1 MPMLCV
7 VANGDPNKLFWQFV
21 ALHTGRAADLIGVD
35 LHYSTHPDVDDRV
48 EAIEECVKDGAKMI
62 VATLADADTVI
73 PALKAAADQGVKIAS
88 FRAGEEHADRAGSLI
103 HVSLNESAAGRRAAQ
118 QFNSLEISGPVL
130 CLIPHEAY
138 EDRKDVCDALDDSY
152 TGGEV
157 EQLQLTS
164 ADAAE
169 QIEALLA
176 VRPDTAGL
184 LVLEANLLPAAIEAM
199 DQSAV
204 KPALGSIGE
213 YPLSRLSFAQRDQIN
228 FTVMGL
234 ARFQTL
240 LSAAAVH
247 LMYSNHPNAR
257 FFDGAMI
264 FDGVP
269 NVHTGGATGGHNR
282 PGSGNDHG
290 HDDNGQ

>member
-1 MPMLCV
+1 
-7 VANGDPNKLFWQFV
+7 
-21 ALHTGRAADLIGVD
+21 
-35 LHYSTHPDVDDRV
+35 
-48 EAIEECVKDGAKMI
+48 MI

-88 FRAGEEHADRAGSLI
+88 FGAGEEHADRAGSLI
-103 HVSLNESAAGRRAAQ
+103 HVSLNESAAGHRAAE

-138 EDRKDVCDALDDSY
+138 EDRKDICDAVEGSY
-152 TGGEV
+152 TGGHV
-157 EQLQLTS
+157 EQIQLTAED
-164 ADAAE
+164 ADD
-169 QIEALLA
+169 QIEDLLTTH
-176 VRPDTAGL
+176 PETAGL
-184 LVLEANLLPAAIEAM
+184 LVLEADLLPAAIEAM
-199 DQSAV
+199 DNSGV
-204 KPALGSIGE
+204 TPALGSIGA
-213 YPLSRLSFAQRDQIN
+213 YPLSRLSFVQRDQIN

-240 LSAAAVH
+240 LSAAALH
-247 LMYSNHPNAR
+247 LMYSNHLNAR
-257 FFDGAMI
+257 FFGGVMI
-264 FDGVP
+264 FNGVP